1 MVGRGGGRLELS
13 RVSRGYA
20 GTYHVNASN
29 PLGHVTASF
38 IVNVLCMLVSCVDVC
53 VNRCERWCVCVCDEI
68 YSRFAKFHL
77 HHPYSCSAI
86 YKYYTS
92 RKNTMSLNLVKAFIV
107 LCDSWTTDGPENV
120 QTEKEVTVSV
130 GATVS
135 VECSAAGNPAPTL
148 TWTRAPPPHNR

>member
-1 MVGRGGGRLELS
+1 MRTLSPNLYYQPKELVGRGGGRLELS

-38 IVNVLCMLVSCVDVC
+38 IINVL
-53 VNRCERWCVCVCDEI
+53 
-68 YSRFAKFHL
+68 Y
-77 HHPYSCSAI
+77 
-86 YKYYTS
+86 
-92 RKNTMSLNLVKAFIV
+92 
-107 LCDSWTTDGPENV
+107 GPENV

-148 TWTRAPPPHNR
+148 TWTRAPPRNR